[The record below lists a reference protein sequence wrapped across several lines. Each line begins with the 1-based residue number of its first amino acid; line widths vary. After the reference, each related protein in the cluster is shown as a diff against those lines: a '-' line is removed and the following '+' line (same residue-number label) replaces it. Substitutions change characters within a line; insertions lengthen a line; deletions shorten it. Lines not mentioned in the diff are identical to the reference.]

1 MTPTARPERTH
12 IPELQLVRALAIL
25 GVLTVHASAMAT
37 ITMKESA
44 YYYFYNLI
52 NTVMRFGTPTFILL
66 SSFVLFY
73 SYSSRPLNGKL
84 LAGFYKKRL
93 LYILIPYVV
102 FSAVYF
108 AYVRELSNLPLLSP
122 DSIGEFLRKLMMGE
136 AYSHLYFV
144 FISIQFYLLFPVVL
158 WAAKRWSRLVLW
170 FVPLGFALQWAFVL
184 LNLNYWQ
191 LPNKG
196 SWAPTYFSLFFLG
209 ATLGIYYPKIKG
221 WLAMTRDNLNAG
233 RASLWLLVWGA
244 WLVASAAHVTVWYN
258 ARLHGTIYPAEL
270 YEFLWNAQAVLA
282 ALVLLHAAFFIQRHL
297 PKRFSAMLNRLGQL
311 SFGIYLVHLLYQA
324 LFEKMV
330 PAPTSAGALHLYY
343 LVGWV
348 IMLLASW
355 LTVSLVSRF
364 LPFSW
369 ILFGK
374 VSAARTHNRTEATA
388 TGTAG
393 KIGGV
398 ATGVGSAGGK
408 IPQPGQQAFS
418 EHKA

>member
-1 MTPTARPERTH
+1 MTPIAPPERSH

-44 YYYFYNLI
+44 YYFFYNLI
-52 NTVMRFGTPTFILL
+52 NTAMRFGTPTFILL

-73 SYSSRPLNGKL
+73 SYYARPLNGKL

-93 LYILIPYVV
+93 LYILVPYIV
-102 FSAVYF
+102 FSAIYF
-108 AYVRELSNLPLLSP
+108 AYLKDLTGMPLWSLESLS
-122 DSIGEFLRKLMMGE
+122 EFLSKLMMGE
-136 AYSHLYFV
+136 VYSHLYFV
-144 FISIQFYLLFPVVL
+144 FISIQFYLLFPIVL
-158 WAAKRWSRLVLW
+158 WAAKRWTKLALW
-170 FVPLGFALQWAFVL
+170 FVPLGFALQWVFVL
-184 LNLNYWQ
+184 LNLHYWQ
-191 LPNKG
+191 LSNKG
-196 SWAPTYFSLFFLG
+196 SWAPAYFSLFFLG
-209 ATLGIYYPKIKG
+209 AALGIYYPKISG

-233 RASLWLLVWGA
+233 RATLWVLLWGA
-244 WLVASAAHVTVWYN
+244 WLAATAIHVTIWYN
-258 ARLHGTIYPAEL
+258 ARLYGTLYPAEL

-282 ALVLLHAAFFIQRHL
+282 ALALLHAAFFIQRHL
-297 PKRFSAMLNRLGQL
+297 PERLSAALSRLGQL

-324 LFEKMV
+324 YFQRMV

-343 LVGWV
+343 LAGWI

-374 VSAARTHNRTEATA
+374 VSSGRTDAITA
-388 TGTAG
+388 SKAG
-393 KIGGV
+393 NKGGV
-398 ATGVGSAGGK
+398 ATGVSAAGDK
-408 IPQPGQQAFS
+408 LPQPGQQAL
-418 EHKA
+418 HDYKA

>member
-1 MTPTARPERTH
+1 MTPTVQPERTH

-44 YYYFYNLI
+44 FYYFYNLI

-73 SYSSRPLNGKL
+73 SYFNKPLNGKL

-108 AYVRELSNLPLLSP
+108 AYVREISNLPLLS
-122 DSIGEFLRKLMMGE
+122 SEAVSEFLRKLMMGE

-144 FISIQFYLLFPVVL
+144 FISIQFYLLFPIAL

-191 LPNKG
+191 LSNKG

-209 ATLGIYYPKIKG
+209 AALGIYYPKIKG
-221 WLAMTRDNLNAG
+221 WLAMTRDNLNTG
-233 RASLWLLVWGA
+233 RATLWLIVWGA
-244 WLVASAAHVTVWYN
+244 WLVASAAHVTIWYN
-258 ARLHGTIYPAEL
+258 ARLYGTVYPAEL
-270 YEFLWNAQAVLA
+270 YELLWNAQAVLA
-282 ALVLLHAAFFIQRHL
+282 ALVLLHAAFFIQRHMPQRL
-297 PKRFSAMLNRLGQL
+297 SAVLSRLGQL

-324 LFEKMV
+324 ILGRLV

-343 LVGWV
+343 LGGW
-348 IMLLASW
+348 IFMLLASW
-355 LTVSLVSRF
+355 LTVALVSRF

-374 VSAARTHNRTEATA
+374 VSSARTLNRTDETIA
-388 TGTAG
+388 GTAG
-393 KIGGV
+393 KKAGL
-398 ATGVGSAGGK
+398 TGVGAAGGK
-408 IPQPGQQAFS
+408 IPQPGQQTFS